1 MAKTNFKTID
11 EYNGTFKGEVLERL
25 VIIRSTILDLVP
37 NAEESISYQIPAM
50 KLGKKTYLI
59 HYCGFPNHI
68 SLSSPWTERFL
79 KEFEEDLKEYKV
91 SKSVIQFPN
100 DRPLPLRLI
109 QNIILY
115 RLKEIKGG
123 SG

>member
-11 EYNGTFKGEVLERL
+11 EYNGTFTGEVLERL
-25 VIIRSTILDLVP
+25 DIIRKTILDLVP
-37 NAEESISYQIPAM
+37 DAEESISYQIPAM
-50 KLGKKTYLI
+50 KVGKKTFLI
-59 HYCGFPNHI
+59 HYCAFPNHI

-79 KEFEEDLKEYKV
+79 KEFEEDLKGYKL

-100 DRPLPLRLI
+100 DRTLPLKLI

-123 SG
+123 LG

>member
-59 HYCGFPNHI
+59 H
-68 SLSSPWTERFL
+68 
-79 KEFEEDLKEYKV
+79 
-91 SKSVIQFPN
+91 
-100 DRPLPLRLI
+100 
-109 QNIILY
+109 
-115 RLKEIKGG
+115 
-123 SG
+123 